1 MIGEEKEGVCMK
13 NFQLTTYSLR
23 SPKIKPQ
30 REPLRFLFISDLY
43 NVTFGRKN
51 EVLIRKMKELR
62 PHAVLV
68 GGDLIVA
75 KPGYSMDPA
84 MELIRE
90 MGARFPVYYAL
101 GNHEYRMRIYPE
113 TYGDMYDRYKRVIEE
128 SGVVLLDQKKK
139 EIRAEGNKICICG
152 FELDRTYYKKG
163 RRKQLPAEELSA
175 AFGEPQRDVFTIL
188 LAHNPLYGDTYLD
201 WGADLTLSGHLH
213 GGMIRLGKR
222 AVVSPDFTL
231 FPKYGYGMYRRGD
244 SSLIVSAGMGEHT
257 IPVRI
262 CNPRELVVVELWGE

>member
-1 MIGEEKEGVCMK
+1 MK

-30 REPLRFLFISDLY
+30 REPLRFLFISDLH

-51 EVLIRKMKELR
+51 EVLIRKMRELR

-113 TYGDMYDRYKRVIEE
+113 TYGDMYDRYKRVIAV
-128 SGVVLLDQKKK
+128 SYTHLS
-139 EIRAEGNKICICG
+139 
-152 FELDRTYYKKG
+152 TG
-163 RRKQLPAEELSA
+163 RR
-175 AFGEPQRDVFTIL
+175 
-188 LAHNPLYGDTYLD
+188 
-201 WGADLTLSGHLH
+201 
-213 GGMIRLGKR
+213 
-222 AVVSPDFTL
+222 SPT
-231 FPKYGYGMYRRGD
+231 
-244 SSLIVSAGMGEHT
+244 
-257 IPVRI
+257 
-262 CNPRELVVVELWGE
+262 

>member
-1 MIGEEKEGVCMK
+1 MCI
-13 NFQLTTYSLR
+13 R
-23 SPKIKPQ
+23 D
-30 REPLRFLFISDLY
+30 RH

-175 AFGEPQRDVFTIL
+175 ARCV
-188 LAHNPLYGDTYLD
+188 
-201 WGADLTLSGHLH
+201 
-213 GGMIRLGKR
+213 
-222 AVVSPDFTL
+222 
-231 FPKYGYGMYRRGD
+231 
-244 SSLIVSAGMGEHT
+244 
-257 IPVRI
+257 
-262 CNPRELVVVELWGE
+262 